1 MSTVHH
7 GPQSRRADSSTDTPR
22 LRYTRVAMVLHW
34 TVAVMI
40 AINIVLIWI
49 VELIPEGFVRPAIDT
64 HKSLGI
70 TVMGLVLLHLLWRAA
85 NPPPALPAAY
95 PSWER
100 RIAKI
105 AHVTMY
111 TLILALPLSGWLHD
125 SAWKAAAQVPMKL
138 FYLFEWPRIGF
149 VMNLDPATKET
160 FHKLTGRISRLV
172 VVCLLWSVCSSCY
185 RRAEASV
192 LGSPAAASAHG
203 AMGQNRQGQA
213 GSLNIAL
220 HHRQPR

>member
-7 GPQSRRADSSTDTPR
+7 GPQSCRADPSTDPRR

-105 AHVTMY
+105 AACDDVYAHSRAAIIRM
-111 TLILALPLSGWLHD
+111 
-125 SAWKAAAQVPMKL
+125 AAQLGMEGRSAGADEAVLPVRMAPDRFGVIESRAGDQGSVPQAH
-138 FYLFEWPRIGF
+138 RA
-149 VMNLDPATKET
+149 D
-160 FHKLTGRISRLV
+160 SRLV
-172 VVCLLWSVCSSCY
+172 VVLPSMVCLYFML
-185 RRAEASV
+185 
-192 LGSPAAASAHG
+192 PA
-203 AMGQNRQGQA
+203 R
-213 GSLNIAL
+213 
-220 HHRQPR
+220 

>member
-7 GPQSRRADSSTDTPR
+7 GPQSRRAGSSTDTPR

-70 TVMGLVLLHLLWRAA
+70 TVMGLVSLHLLWRAA

-160 FHKLTGRISRLV
+160 FHKLTGQIHVWLSYVFYGLF
-172 VVCLLWSVCSSCY
+172 
-185 RRAEASV
+185 V
-192 LGSPAAASAHG
+192 LHVTG
-203 AMGQNRQGQA
+203 ALKHQFWD
-213 GSLNIAL
+213 
-220 HHRQPR
+220 RQPQLQRMAPWGRIDRAKLDR

>member
-7 GPQSRRADSSTDTPR
+7 GPQSCRADPSTDPRR

-95 PSWER
+95 PLWER

-149 VMNLDPATKET
+149 VMNLEPATRRRST
-160 FHKLTGRISRLV
+160 SSPGRFTSGCRMPSM
-172 VVCLLWSVCSSCY
+172 VCLYFML
-185 RRAEASV
+185 
-192 LGSPAAASAHG
+192 PA
-203 AMGQNRQGQA
+203 R
-213 GSLNIAL
+213 
-220 HHRQPR
+220 

>member
-7 GPQSRRADSSTDTPR
+7 GPQSRRADSSSDTPR

-70 TVMGLVLLHLLWRAA
+70 TVMGLASLHLLWRAA

-160 FHKLTGRISRLV
+160 FHKLTGQIHVWLSYVFYGLF
-172 VVCLLWSVCSSCY
+172 
-185 RRAEASV
+185 V
-192 LGSPAAASAHG
+192 LHVTG
-203 AMGQNRQGQA
+203 ALKHQFWD
-213 GSLNIAL
+213 
-220 HHRQPR
+220 RQPQLQRMAPWGRIDRAKLDC

>member
-70 TVMGLVLLHLLWRAA
+70 TVIGLVLLHLLWRAA

-111 TLILALPLSGWLHD
+111 TLILALPLSGWLHN

-160 FHKLTGRISRLV
+160 FHKLTGQIHVWLSYVFYGLF
-172 VVCLLWSVCSSCY
+172 
-185 RRAEASV
+185 V
-192 LGSPAAASAHG
+192 LHVTG
-203 AMGQNRQGQA
+203 ALKHQFWD
-213 GSLNIAL
+213 
-220 HHRQPR
+220 RQPQLQRMSPWGRIDRAKLDR